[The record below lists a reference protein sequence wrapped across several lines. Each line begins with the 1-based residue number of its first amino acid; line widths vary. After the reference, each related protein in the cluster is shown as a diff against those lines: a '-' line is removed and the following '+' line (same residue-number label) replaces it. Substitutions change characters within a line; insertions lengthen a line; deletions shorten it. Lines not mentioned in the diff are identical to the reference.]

1 MNETAIWYAEDSQLK
16 KYGISADGDV
26 IRLEVMCRED
36 TTELKSRKRELKDI
50 IEKGKKIRPQ
60 GLSPP
65 TSKSYIDKSTKA
77 GEKT

>member
-1 MNETAIWYAEDSQLK
+1 
-16 KYGISADGDV
+16 
-26 IRLEVMCRED
+26 MCRED

-77 GEKT
+77 GKKT

>member
-1 MNETAIWYAEDSQLK
+1 
-16 KYGISADGDV
+16 
-26 IRLEVMCRED
+26 MCRED
-36 TTELKSRKRELKDI
+36 TTELKSRKTELKDI
-50 IEKGKKIRPQ
+50 KEKGKKIRPQ